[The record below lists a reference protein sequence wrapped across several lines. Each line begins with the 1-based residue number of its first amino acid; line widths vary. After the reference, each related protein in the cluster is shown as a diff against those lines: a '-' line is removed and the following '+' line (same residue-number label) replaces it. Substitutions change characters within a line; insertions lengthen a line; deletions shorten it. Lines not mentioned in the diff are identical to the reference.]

1 MGESHPINKVRAGHR
16 KKLCRLAGRDFGGD
30 SSQGCTELDVIGST
44 HPFSGQKFAITLQLQ
59 FKSVK
64 EDVIH
69 TWEGGM
75 FVFGHL
81 NLATFT
87 FLKVGP
93 PSGLYLT
100 QEMTNLDLETL
111 V

>member
-1 MGESHPINKVRAGHR
+1 
-16 KKLCRLAGRDFGGD
+16 
-30 SSQGCTELDVIGST
+30 
-44 HPFSGQKFAITLQLQ
+44 
-59 FKSVK
+59 VK